1 MIETVEGATKLCPS
15 CNGSVE
21 SDSRFCKHCAFN
33 LTVTPALRSVGT
45 VNPQTPENKAAGHV
59 RIANRNLKSALVVGV
74 GFVVAMLVVAGLVVY
89 KRNRAQASQVAVTT
103 AASPT
108 ISDRAKQIEEK
119 ILRGE
124 ALDSND
130 LAGLSSYELRILR
143 NVHFARYGRKYE
155 QPGLGDYFFTRPWY
169 KVNEAYNDAVL
180 TATDKANINLIVAIE
195 KQVNSSTI
203 ASNNSSTTTISSYQA
218 PVTTA
223 TSNTAADRLTNGN
236 VEEAVRQM
244 LSNLTRGGSVTVQG
258 VQELPQENAAVA
270 DLVFNQFKY
279 AADQFGT
286 PVAAS
291 KYHPKPLPRDRIP
304 TPEEMF
310 QPRLRA
316 YSGTGRAL
324 LKHYNNNQWTL
335 KQVNWGGMG
344 VGWQGNVVVR

>member
-1 MIETVEGATKLCPS
+1 MSETADRTTRFCPTCKGSIEA
-15 CNGSVE
+15 
-21 SDSRFCKHCAFN
+21 DSRFCKHCAFD
-33 LTVTPALRSVGT
+33 LTTNSVFPNAST
-45 VNPQTPENKAAGHV
+45 VNTEIRESGKAARYRHTY
-59 RIANRNLKSALVVGV
+59 LKPMLVVGAV
-74 GFVVAMLVVAGLVVY
+74 VSLIVLVAVAFVLY
-89 KRNRAQASQVAVTT
+89 KRNRAQASQVALT
-103 AASPT
+103 AASFPT
-108 ISDRAKQIEEK
+108 MSSRAIPIEEK

-124 ALDSND
+124 ALNDND
-130 LAGLSSYELRILR
+130 LANLSAYELRVLR

-169 KVNEAYNDAVL
+169 KVSETYTDTVL
-180 TATDKANINLIVAIE
+180 TATDKANINLIVQAE
-195 KQVNSSTI
+195 KQIDSSKV
-203 ASNNSSTTTISSYQA
+203 ASTSSISNTTSSQTTVTTT
-218 PVTTA
+218 
-223 TSNTAADRLTNGN
+223 TSNSPADRLTNGN

-244 LSNLTRGGSVTVQG
+244 LSNLTQGGSVIVQG

-291 KYHPKPLPRDRIP
+291 KYRPKPLPRDRIP

-310 QPRLRA
+310 QPRLRT
-316 YSGTGRAL
+316 YSGNGRAV

-344 VGWQGNVVVR
+344 IGWQGNVVVR